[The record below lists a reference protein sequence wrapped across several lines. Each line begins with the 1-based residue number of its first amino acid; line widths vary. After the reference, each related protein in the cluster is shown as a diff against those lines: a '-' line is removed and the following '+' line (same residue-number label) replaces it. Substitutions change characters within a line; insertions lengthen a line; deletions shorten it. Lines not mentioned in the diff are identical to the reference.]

1 MSTARPPEGARAAA
15 VSAGTPMNALRG
27 GQLLRLALAD
37 LWHERWLAFC
47 AACVLAATLAPLGTL
62 WGLERGVIGALI
74 ERQDQDPVMRQVLPE
89 SSAGQRYDA
98 AWFARVQAWPEVS
111 FAMPNTRAIANQ
123 VDLFADGAPAPLRVD
138 LLPTAPGDPLLGRAA
153 LPQGRAVLLSA
164 PAAQRLKVAAGGT
177 VRLAL
182 ERQRE
187 GQMEQAAVDLPVAGV
202 LPLAQLDTPAA
213 LAPLALLES
222 VQSWRDGYRIE
233 GFGPAGSGPPPAAS
247 HYPLFRLYATSIREV
262 GALSARLQ
270 AEGISTYT
278 RAREIESTLG
288 LQRNLRTVL
297 ALVGAIAAAGAI
309 VALAALQMAT
319 VRRKRREYAL
329 LKLTGHGRGWLMA
342 LPCVHAL
349 AVALAGGL
357 LALAFYGLTAWAI
370 NLHFASHLAVGEAA
384 VRLRAADMAAGLLAA
399 VLMSVLPALWGG
411 WRASQVEAADELRDQ

>member
-1 MSTARPPEGARAAA
+1 MSATPSRPRP
-15 VSAGTPMNALRG
+15 ALRWA
-27 GQLLRLALAD
+27 QLLRLALAD

-62 WGLERGVIGALI
+62 LGLERGVIGALI

-98 AWFARVQAWPEVS
+98 AWFTRVRAWPEVS
-111 FAMPNTRAIANQ
+111 FAMPNTRSIANQ
-123 VDLFADGAPAPLRVD
+123 VDLFAEGAPAPLRVD
-138 LLPTAPGDPLLGRAA
+138 LLPTAPGDPLLGQAQV
-153 LPQGRAVLLSA
+153 PQGRGILLSA

-177 VRLAL
+177 VRVAL

-187 GQMEQAAVDLPVAGV
+187 GNLENAAVELPVAGV
-202 LPLAQLDTPAA
+202 LPLALLDTPAA
-213 LAPLALLES
+213 LASLALLES

-233 GFGPAGSGPPPAAS
+233 GFGNAGSGPPPVATY
-247 HYPLFRLYATSIREV
+247 YPLFRLYATSIREV

-278 RAREIESTLG
+278 RAREIDATLG
-288 LQRNLRTVL
+288 LQSNLRTVL

-309 VALAALQMAT
+309 IALAALQMAT

-349 AVALAGGL
+349 VVALAGGL
-357 LALAFYGLTAWAI
+357 LALVFYGVTAAAI
-370 NLHFASHLAVGEAA
+370 NLHFAAHLAVGEAA
-384 VRLRAADMAAGLLAA
+384 VRLRPADMAAGLLAA
-399 VLMSVLPALWGG
+399 ILISVLPALWGG